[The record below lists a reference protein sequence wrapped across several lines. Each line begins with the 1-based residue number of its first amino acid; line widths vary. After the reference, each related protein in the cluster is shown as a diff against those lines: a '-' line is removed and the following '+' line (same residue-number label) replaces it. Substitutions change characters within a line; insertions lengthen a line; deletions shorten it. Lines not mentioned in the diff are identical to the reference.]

1 MELVEWL
8 TAGSNLGSTLAS
20 TTETSS
26 LSWVVRNGEFG
37 WKKVSVGEVFES
49 PLNSQLFRNDTKTK
63 LTKTKIYYTTRACKY
78 HYDIHISSLYELS
91 GYRLLN
97 NFVWRKLYWVTK
109 TLFKSCFSWWI
120 DAWISELYR
129 DPASERQLNHYP
141 ASERQLNHYPTSER
155 QLNHYPTSERQL
167 SHYPASERQLSHY
180 PASERQL
187 NHSIRSKWR
196 SEMKN

>member
-1 MELVEWL
+1 MELVEWV

-20 TTETSS
+20 TTDTSS
-26 LSWVVRNGEFG
+26 LSWVVRDGEGG

-63 LTKTKIYYTTRACKY
+63 LTKLTKTKIYYTTRACKY
-78 HYDIHISSLYELS
+78 HDDIHISSLYELA

-109 TLFKSCFSWWI
+109 TLFKSCFSWRI

-129 DPASERQLNHYP
+129 DPASERQLN
-141 ASERQLNHYPTSER
+141 
-155 QLNHYPTSERQL
+155 
-167 SHYPASERQLSHY
+167 HYPASERQLSHY